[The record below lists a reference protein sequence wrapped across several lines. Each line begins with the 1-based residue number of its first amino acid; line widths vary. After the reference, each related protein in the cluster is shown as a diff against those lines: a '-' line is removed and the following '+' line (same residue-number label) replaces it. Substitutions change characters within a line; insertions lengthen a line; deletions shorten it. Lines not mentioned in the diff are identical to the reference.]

1 MIRVMLVDDEPLAQ
15 EELTRLISQDKEFQV
30 MANAHS
36 GTEALEKLKTT
47 PAEVVFLDIEMPGA
61 NGLEVA
67 GRLAEEWE
75 KPPLVVFATAYHE
88 YAVKAFE
95 ANAIDYILKPYDPE
109 RLKKTLAR
117 VKAFLQSKAS
127 SKEKLM
133 SLVDYSVQKGLL
145 RRLIGRRRL
154 SKERVFVDPA
164 QVYFFHAELAE
175 IWARVENEDLLINST
190 LKELLQTLDPAHFCQ
205 THKAYV
211 VNLDKIE
218 KVSPMFSGNFEI
230 ILKDSKHSKLPLS
243 RRYAKKLKQLMGGW

>member
-1 MIRVMLVDDEPLAQ
+1 MLADDEPLAQ
-15 EELTRLISQDKEFQV
+15 EELSRLIAEDKDFQV
-30 MANAHS
+30 VAKASN
-36 GTEALEKLKTT
+36 GTEALEKLKG
-47 PAEVVFLDIEMPGA
+47 AQADVIFLDIEMPGL

-67 GRLAEEWE
+67 SRLAEDWE

-109 RLKKTLAR
+109 RLKKALAR
-117 VKAFLQSKAS
+117 AKTFLQSKAS
-127 SKEKLM
+127 AKEQLI

-154 SKERVFVDPA
+154 SKERVFVDPG
-164 QVYFFHAELAE
+164 QVYYFHAELAE
-175 IWARVENEDLLINST
+175 VWARLENEELLIHST
-190 LKELLQTLDPAHFCQ
+190 LKELLQNLDPAHFCQ
-205 THKAYV
+205 THKAHI

-230 ILKDSKHSKLPLS
+230 ILKDSKHSKIPLS
-243 RRYAKKLKQLMGGW
+243 RRYAKKLKQLLGGW